1 MTMST
6 KFDFQSNN
14 IEVLDLDT
22 LKRTHKE
29 NDIYGN
35 PLRGVYHYEVINRIM
50 SICNNAGLSYQ
61 VEEIFA
67 AQNRSRQNPG
77 VVILPQV
84 EAVHGVNS
92 AEAHILRRVYTT
104 IRINDKETEEMTSNI
119 VIAYHQDGIQIAFGP
134 CVKICHNQCILS
146 PERIASNY
154 GAEKLTD
161 DQLFE
166 SVGDWMSNF
175 FEYRETDLRILN
187 KMKEINCTQNDV
199 FQLIGLLTS
208 LRVAHDSDNAI
219 LRSEVKTYP
228 LTQVQISEFTEDY
241 LEKSQESPIFNLWD
255 IYNIATELYKP
266 GKTDIPNLI
275 PQNFA
280 LMEVLTDRYSLS

>member
-1 MTMST
+1 MNTT
-6 KFDFQSNN
+6 FNFQLNN
-14 IEVLDLDT
+14 IEVLDLET
-22 LKRTHKE
+22 LRATHKE

-35 PLRGVYHYEVINRIM
+35 PLRGVYHYEVINKVM
-50 SICNNAGLSYQ
+50 DICKNSGLNYN

-84 EAVHGVNS
+84 EAIHGTN
-92 AEAHILRRVYTT
+92 AAQAHILRRVYTT
-104 IRINDKETEEMTSNI
+104 IRINDRETPEMTSNI

-134 CVKICHNQCILS
+134 CVKICHNQCILNK
-146 PERIASNY
+146 ERIASNY
-154 GAEKLTD
+154 GADKVSD
-161 DQLFE
+161 DELFQ

-175 FEYRETDLRILN
+175 FEYRENDLRVLE
-187 KMKEINCTQNDV
+187 KMREINCTQNDV
-199 FQLIGLLTS
+199 YQLIGLLTS
-208 LRVAHDSDNAI
+208 LRVAHDSDSAI
-219 LRSEVKTYP
+219 LRQEVKCYP
-228 LTQVQISEFTEDY
+228 LTQSQISQFTEDY
-241 LEKSQESPIFNLWD
+241 LMKVQETPILNLWD

-280 LMEVLTDRYSLS
+280 LMEVLTDRYSL

>member
-1 MTMST
+1 MQT
-6 KFDFQSNN
+6 FDFQNNN
-14 IEVLDLDT
+14 IEILDLET
-22 LKRTHKE
+22 LRATHKE

-35 PLRGVYHYEVINRIM
+35 PLRGVYHYQIINRIVE
-50 SICNNAGLSYQ
+50 ICRNSGLNYE

-84 EAVHGVNS
+84 EAIHGKNA

-104 IRINDKETEEMTSNI
+104 IRIKDEETPEMTSNI
-119 VIAYHQDGIQIAFGP
+119 VIAYHQEGIQIAFGP
-134 CVKICHNQCILS
+134 CVRICHNQCILNK
-146 PERIASNY
+146 ERIAANY
-154 GAEKLTD
+154 GADKVTNE
-161 DQLFE
+161 QLFE
-166 SVGDWMSNF
+166 SVGDWMNNF
-175 FEYRETDLRILN
+175 FDYRETDLRILS
-187 KMKEINCTQNDV
+187 KMKEIDCTQNDV

-219 LRSEVKTYP
+219 IREGVKTYP
-228 LTQVQISEFTEDY
+228 LTQSQISQFTEDY
-241 LEKSQESPIFNLWD
+241 LEKAQENPILSLWD

-280 LMEVLTDRYSLS
+280 LMEVLTDRYNLSN

>member
-1 MTMST
+1 MNT
-6 KFDFQSNN
+6 KFDFQNNN

-22 LKRTHKE
+22 LKATHKE

-35 PLRGVYHYEVINRIM
+35 PLRGVYHYEVINRVM
-50 SICNNAGLSYQ
+50 DICKNSGLNYE

-84 EAVHGVNS
+84 EAIHGAN
-92 AEAHILRRVYTT
+92 AAQAHILRRVYTT
-104 IRINDKETEEMTSNI
+104 IRIHDQETPEMTSNI

-134 CVKICHNQCILS
+134 CVRICHNQCILNK
-146 PERIASNY
+146 ERIAANY
-154 GAEKLTD
+154 GTD
-161 DQLFE
+161 KVSDEQLFE

-175 FEYRETDLRILN
+175 FDYRETDLRILN

-208 LRVAHDSDNAI
+208 LRVAHDSDIAA

-228 LTQVQISEFTEDY
+228 LTQAQISEFTEDY
-241 LEKSQESPIFNLWD
+241 LEKAQESTVFSLWD

-280 LMEVLTDRYSLS
+280 LMEVLTDRYSLN

>member
-1 MTMST
+1 MQT
-6 KFDFQSNN
+6 FDFQKNN
-14 IEVLDLDT
+14 IEILDLET
-22 LKRTHKE
+22 LRRTHKE

-35 PLRGVYHYEVINRIM
+35 PLRGVYHYEVVNRIID
-50 SICNNAGLSYQ
+50 ICRNSGLNCE

-84 EAVHGVNS
+84 EDIHGVNA

-104 IRINDKETEEMTSNI
+104 IRIKNEETHEMTSNI
-119 VIAYHQDGIQIAFGP
+119 VIAYHQEGIQIAFGP
-134 CVKICHNQCILS
+134 CVRICHNQCILNK
-146 PERIASNY
+146 ERIASNY
-154 GAEKLTD
+154 GADKVTNE
-161 DQLFE
+161 QLFE
-166 SVGDWMSNF
+166 SVGDWMNNF
-175 FEYRETDLRILN
+175 FDYRETDLRILS
-187 KMKEINCTQNDV
+187 KMKEIDCTQNDV

-208 LRVAHDSDNAI
+208 LRVAHDSDNALI
-219 LRSEVKTYP
+219 RDGVKTYP
-228 LTQVQISEFTEDY
+228 LTQSQISQFTEDY
-241 LEKSQESPIFNLWD
+241 LEKAQESPVFSLWD

-280 LMEVLTDRYSLS
+280 LMEVLTDRYSL